1 MYNDTQ
7 KLLIDIDSEPIIQV
21 NDTTIN
27 TKSKPGSN
35 ERIISW
41 DKPLQRNIDL
51 VVSYITY
58 IYIYILYIIIIIIII
73 IRFGF
78 NNRVIVEA
86 ELIETITLYYF
97 DKS

>member
-1 MYNDTQ
+1 MYILYFIHYYFKISNI
-7 KLLIDIDSEPIIQV
+7 LLYSKFYL
-21 NDTTIN
+21 NIN
-27 TKSKPGSN
+27 
-35 ERIISW
+35 
-41 DKPLQRNIDL
+41 
-51 VVSYITY
+51 
-58 IYIYILYIIIIIIII
+58 IYIYIYIIIIIIII

>member
-1 MYNDTQ
+1 MYTYTY
-7 KLLIDIDSEPIIQV
+7 KILLFLD
-21 NDTTIN
+21 
-27 TKSKPGSN
+27 
-35 ERIISW
+35 
-41 DKPLQRNIDL
+41 
-51 VVSYITY
+51 YH
-58 IYIYILYIIIIIIII
+58 IIIIIIII

>member
-1 MYNDTQ
+1 MYNT
-7 KLLIDIDSEPIIQV
+7 LLFCIFFFFFFF
-21 NDTTIN
+21 
-27 TKSKPGSN
+27 
-35 ERIISW
+35 
-41 DKPLQRNIDL
+41 
-51 VVSYITY
+51 
-58 IYIYILYIIIIIIII
+58 I

>member
-1 MYNDTQ
+1 M
-7 KLLIDIDSEPIIQV
+7 
-21 NDTTIN
+21 
-27 TKSKPGSN
+27 
-35 ERIISW
+35 
-41 DKPLQRNIDL
+41 
-51 VVSYITY
+51 Y
-58 IYIYILYIIIIIIII
+58 IYIYISDSDYQI

>member
-1 MYNDTQ
+1 MKFLYR
-7 KLLIDIDSEPIIQV
+7 I
-21 NDTTIN
+21 TTYYY
-27 TKSKPGSN
+27 SP
-35 ERIISW
+35 
-41 DKPLQRNIDL
+41 D
-51 VVSYITY
+51 YTY
-58 IYIYILYIIIIIIII
+58 IYIIIIIIII

>member
-1 MYNDTQ
+1 M
-7 KLLIDIDSEPIIQV
+7 LLNEPI
-21 NDTTIN
+21 
-27 TKSKPGSN
+27 G
-35 ERIISW
+35 
-41 DKPLQRNIDL
+41 
-51 VVSYITY
+51 
-58 IYIYILYIIIIIIII
+58 IIIIIII